1 MYKHISNN
9 IILEEKSIASISVVR
24 LTSPTPSM
32 VDQEETERL
41 EELERFLE
49 AATDREESDTDND
62 SQSGGD
68 ELISEKDHV
77 TGDDNDN
84 TGCENNGDSTETE
97 AEVPKVKKRPG
108 RKPKAPKKQKK
119 RRKPKERP
127 QIVGLSVEQF
137 YAESSADLVVKNAL
151 SMSFNI
157 ELLAKLMYIYKNCR
171 VGWFIYIQAHA
182 GNRCFVRDYS
192 KRSQLHSIHVART
205 NESTEDSR
213 KNGFG
218 TANSP
223 RTQIHRSHPI
233 QCENVER

>member
-1 MYKHISNN
+1 
-9 IILEEKSIASISVVR
+9 
-24 LTSPTPSM
+24 M

-49 AATDREESDTDND
+49 MTSDREESDKETDNE
-62 SQSGGD
+62 SQSGCD

-137 YAESSADLVVKNAL
+137 YAENTADLVVKNAL
-151 SMSFNI
+151 SMYINI
-157 ELLAKLMYIYKNCR
+157 
-171 VGWFIYIQAHA
+171 
-182 GNRCFVRDYS
+182 
-192 KRSQLHSIHVART
+192 
-205 NESTEDSR
+205 
-213 KNGFG
+213 
-218 TANSP
+218 
-223 RTQIHRSHPI
+223 
-233 QCENVER
+233 NVSE